1 MSAPW
6 GESPVFLLQNWLDAD
21 GVTVAVTSN
30 DDDPDYP
37 ASNLLE
43 DDVSQLVHWTNDD
56 DAERIT
62 TFDLGAARAVDVIAL
77 VLCNYTEDATHVF
90 ERSSDGSAWT
100 PIDGDAGGI
109 VDERPNAAENRK
121 LLVFLTDATQTYR
134 YFRHK
139 VTDTSNPDGRL
150 GAARALIG
158 PAFQAGIA
166 QAWGHKVR
174 VAPADT
180 VQRTPGGVQHRRA
193 SGRPHVVE
201 LEYEWLTDTEANE
214 DLLEG
219 LDAALGL
226 AGGFVVVLDPSTP
239 ANWWRN
245 AFYVFCPDPNDGA
258 SPPGY
263 GQWTWSK
270 TLEEILP

>member
-21 GVTVAVTSN
+21 GVTVAATSN

-43 DDVSQLVHWTNDD
+43 DDVSQLVWWTNDD
-56 DAERIT
+56 AAERIL
-62 TFDLGAARAVDVIAL
+62 TFDLGTARAVDAL
-77 VLCNYTEDATHVF
+77 ALALCNFTEDATLTF
-90 ERSSDGSAWT
+90 ERSPDNSAWT
-100 PIDGDAGGI
+100 EVAGDFGGL
-109 VDERPNAAENRK
+109 VDERPNAAENRRT
-121 LLVFLTDATQTYR
+121 LIFLADATATYR
-134 YFRHK
+134 YFRLR